1 MLGTLETNEMT
12 IYSKESLSHNEIIHE
27 SMEILKA
34 SGAPFVDTWAPVDK
48 VKEAVSGEKAKII
61 LNWLHADQKLS
72 KKVAQEVLPSPCRN
86 NGAKRKAVAL

>member
-61 LNWLHADQKLS
+61 LNWLRADQNL
-72 KKVAQEVLPSPCRN
+72 A
-86 NGAKRKAVAL
+86 RK